1 MKTTVDEFAFLEA
14 FRAYALFD
22 QFGATALR
30 SLFAYLEDLESDIGE
45 ELELDVVALCCDYSV
60 DTVEEIAEA
69 YRIDIAG
76 LDEEEARGAVLDYLN
91 DNTTVVDDDC
101 DSSILYVS
109 AF

>member
-1 MKTTVDEFAFLEA
+1 MKTTVDEFEFLEA
-14 FRAYALFD
+14 FRAYDRFD

-30 SLFAYLEDLESDIGE
+30 SLFAYLEDLESDMGE
-45 ELELDVVALCCDYSV
+45 EIELDVIALCCDYSV
-60 DTVEEIAEA
+60 DTVLDIAEA

-76 LDEEEARGAVLDYLN
+76 LDEEDARSTVLDYLS

-101 DSSILYVS
+101 DGSILYVS

>member
-14 FRAYALFD
+14 FRAYDRFD